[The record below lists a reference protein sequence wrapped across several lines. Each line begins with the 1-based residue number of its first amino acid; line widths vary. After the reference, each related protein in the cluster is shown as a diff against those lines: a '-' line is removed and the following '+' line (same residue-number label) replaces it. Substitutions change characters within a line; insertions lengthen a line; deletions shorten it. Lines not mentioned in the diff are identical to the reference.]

1 MDAAARAGASPRSP
15 TSLRVVVHPLA
26 AHFGSAA
33 DVYERGRPGYPPEVV
48 GALVGALGLQPQ
60 EHVLDLAA
68 GTGKL
73 TRGLVA
79 AGLSVSAVEPS
90 PEMRARL
97 ETTAPGTRILDG
109 LAERIPLD
117 SGSLAAVTVAD
128 AFHWFDAPSALAE
141 IRRVLIAG
149 GGLASINALPDW
161 SSLEVGPRIGELI
174 DEVRPEHPFFDG
186 PPWAELVA
194 AEEGWGDL
202 REVSV
207 VAPQPASAAQLVAYV
222 GSISFIAGLPD
233 AKRVAWLDRVAVLL
247 DGAEIPPELPVNYR
261 IGLAAR
267 D

>member
-1 MDAAARAGASPRSP
+1 M
-15 TSLRVVVHPLA
+15 VHPLA

-33 DVYERGRPGYPPEVV
+33 DVYERGRPGYPPDVV
-48 GALVGALGLQPQ
+48 AAIAGALGLEGREP
-60 EHVLDLAA
+60 VLDLAA

-73 TRGLVA
+73 TRGLLA
-79 AGLSVSAVEPS
+79 AGFAVTAVEPS

-97 ETTAPGTRILDG
+97 ERTAPEARILDG

-117 SGSLAAVTVAD
+117 SGSQSAVTVAD

-141 IRRVLIAG
+141 IRRVLAAA

-161 SSLEVGPRIGELI
+161 GALAAGPGIGKLI

-186 PPWAELVA
+186 PPWLELVA
-194 AEEGWGDL
+194 AEEGWSDL
-202 REVSV
+202 REITV

-222 GSISFIAGLPD
+222 GSISFIAGLPE
-233 AKRVAWLDRVAVLL
+233 AERIAWLDRVASLL
-247 DGAEIPPELPVNYR
+247 DGTEIPAELPVRYR
-261 IGLAAR
+261 IGLAVR